1 MDSRT
6 GVQLRPYNFFCSNA
20 PRANEEIA
28 QEDLVSS
35 ESRRFRKMTCFT
47 HLVDT
52 AWTDMGPSSTPA
64 RGLWLVCIVSML
76 ATASVEGKPATIKVR
91 GRSF

>member
-1 MDSRT
+1 
-6 GVQLRPYNFFCSNA
+6 LNA
-20 PRANEEIA
+20 PRANKEILVFPRRA
-28 QEDLVSS
+28 ELQKVPEDDLH
-35 ESRRFRKMTCFT
+35 

-52 AWTDMGPSSTPA
+52 AWTEMGPSSTPA

>member
-1 MDSRT
+1 M
-6 GVQLRPYNFFCSNA
+6 NA
-20 PRANEEIA
+20 PRANKEICKRTSFFLGE
-28 QEDLVSS
+28 QKVPEDDLH
-35 ESRRFRKMTCFT
+35 

-52 AWTDMGPSSTPA
+52 AWTEMGPSSTPA